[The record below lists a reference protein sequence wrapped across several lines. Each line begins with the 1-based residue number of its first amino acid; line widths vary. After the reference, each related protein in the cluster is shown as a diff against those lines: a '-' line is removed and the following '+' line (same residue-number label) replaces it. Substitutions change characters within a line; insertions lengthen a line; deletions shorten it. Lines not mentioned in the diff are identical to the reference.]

1 MDLAARLQQ
10 LEDLVRDAKSMPL
23 SSSALLNREEVLEL
37 VAEMRESLP
46 EEIKQARWVVKDRE
60 ELLAKARHEGEA
72 IVEAAHQ
79 EQLRMARKEEVV
91 ARAHQEAERIQQ
103 EADGDARK
111 VRLEAEDYVD
121 AKLAQFE
128 IVLRKLQEEAQGSAR
143 QLARTLDQVEL
154 GREKL
159 RGAPVTAAQEEFG
172 AGEAP
177 VVERASDE
185 PPVDLH
191 DQEVDG

>member
-37 VAEMRESLP
+37 LAEMREGLP
-46 EEIKQARWVVKDRE
+46 EEIKQARWVVKDRD
-60 ELLAKARHEGEA
+60 ELLGKARNEAEA

-79 EQLRMARKEEVV
+79 EQTRMARREEIV
-91 ARAHQEAERIQQ
+91 ARANQEAERITQ
-103 EADGDARK
+103 EAEGDARK
-111 VRLEAEDYVD
+111 IRLDAEDYVD

-159 RGAPVTAAQEEFG
+159 RGAPTTAAEDEFG
-172 AGEAP
+172 EGEAAP
-177 VVERASDE
+177 AWVDPEVE
-185 PPVDLH
+185 LH
-191 DQEVDG
+191 DQEIDG

>member
-37 VAEMRESLP
+37 VSEMRDSLP

-60 ELLAKARHEGEA
+60 DLLAKARLEAEA
-72 IVEAAHQ
+72 IVEAAHR
-79 EQLRMARKEEVV
+79 EQLRMARQEEIVV
-91 ARAHQEAERIQQ
+91 RARQEEERMQQQAE
-103 EADGDARK
+103 ADARK

-128 IVLRKLQEEAQGSAR
+128 IVLRKLQEEAQSSAR

-159 RGAPVTAAQEEFG
+159 RGAPTTAAEEEFG
-172 AGEAP
+172 TADAEVSQAAEHGP
-177 VVERASDE
+177 VV
-185 PPVDLH
+185 LH

>member
-23 SSSALLNREEVLEL
+23 SSSALVNREEVLEL
-37 VAEMRESLP
+37 LAEMRESLP

-60 ELLAKARHEGEA
+60 ELLSKARFEAEG
-72 IVEAAHQ
+72 IVEAATQ

-91 ARAHQEAERIQQ
+91 ARAHQEAERIAQEA
-103 EADGDARK
+103 EADGRK

-128 IVLRKLQEEAQGSAR
+128 IVLRKLQDEAQGSAR

-159 RGAPVTAAQEEFG
+159 RGAPVTAAEEEFG
-172 AGEAP
+172 ETDAAP
-177 VVERASDE
+177 EPGALEVE
-185 PPVDLH
+185 LH
-191 DQEVDG
+191 DQEIDEP

>member
-37 VAEMRESLP
+37 VAEMRDSLP

-60 ELLAKARHEGEA
+60 DLLAKGRHEAET

-79 EQLRMARKEEVV
+79 EQLRMARQEEVV
-91 ARAHQEAERIQQ
+91 ARAHQEAEKIPQ
-103 EADGDARK
+103 EAEGDARK

-128 IVLRKLQEEAQGSAR
+128 IVLRKLQDETQACAR

-159 RGAPVTAAQEEFG
+159 RGAPVTAAEEEFG
-172 AGEAP
+172 PG
-177 VVERASDE
+177 VEGRPDE
-185 PPVDLH
+185 LGDQITVELH

>member
-37 VAEMRESLP
+37 VAEMRDSLP

-60 ELLAKARHEGEA
+60 DLLAKGRHEPET

-79 EQLRMARKEEVV
+79 EQLRMARHEEVV
-91 ARAHQEAERIQQ
+91 ARAHQEAERIRQ
-103 EADGDARK
+103 EAEGDARK

-128 IVLRKLQEEAQGSAR
+128 IVLRKLQDETQACAR

-159 RGAPVTAAQEEFG
+159 RGAPVTAAEEEFG
-172 AGEAP
+172 PG
-177 VVERASDE
+177 VEGRPDE
-185 PPVDLH
+185 LGDHITVELH

>member
-1 MDLAARLQQ
+1 MDLAAKLQQ

-23 SSSALLNREEVLEL
+23 SSSALLNREELLEL

-60 ELLAKARHEGEA
+60 DLLAKARHEAEA
-72 IVEAAHQ
+72 IVEAGHQ
-79 EQLRMARKEEVV
+79 EQLRMARTEEVV
-91 ARAHQEAERIQQ
+91 ARAHQEAERLRH
-103 EADGDARK
+103 EAEGHART

-128 IVLRKLQEEAQGSAR
+128 IVLRKLQEEAQASAR
-143 QLARTLDQVEL
+143 QLGRTLDQVEL

-159 RGAPVTAAQEEFG
+159 RGAPVTAAEEEFG
-172 AGEAP
+172 PGDTEAAEADEA
-177 VVERASDE
+177 VVE
-185 PPVDLH
+185 LH

>member
-1 MDLAARLQQ
+1 MDLASGLQQ
-10 LEDLVRDAKSMPL
+10 LEDLVTQAKSMPL

-37 VAEMRESLP
+37 LAEMRESLP

-60 ELLAKARHEGEA
+60 DLLAKARHEAEA
-72 IVEAAHQ
+72 LVEAAHQ
-79 EQLRMARKEEVV
+79 EQLRMARTEEVV
-91 ARAHQEAERIQQ
+91 ARAHQEAERILH
-103 EADGDARK
+103 EADGEARK

-128 IVLRKLQEEAQGSAR
+128 IVLRKLQEETQGSAR

-159 RGAPVTAAQEEFG
+159 RGAPTTAAEDEFG
-172 AGEAP
+172 TDDLDGATAAE
-177 VVERASDE
+177 E
-185 PPVDLH
+185 PAVDLH

>member
-60 ELLAKARHEGEA
+60 DLLAKARHEAEA
-72 IVEAAHQ
+72 LVEAAHQ
-79 EQLRMARKEEVV
+79 EQLRMARREEIV
-91 ARAHQEAERIQQ
+91 ARAHQEAERIQH

-128 IVLRKLQEEAQGSAR
+128 IVLRKLQEETQGSAR

-159 RGAPVTAAQEEFG
+159 RGAPTTAAEDEFG
-172 AGEAP
+172 TGE
-177 VVERASDE
+177 VDDE
-185 PPVDLH
+185 PLDADRSVDLH

>member
-60 ELLAKARHEGEA
+60 DLLAKARHEAEA
-72 IVEAAHQ
+72 LVEAAHQ
-79 EQLRMARKEEVV
+79 EQLRMARTEEVV
-91 ARAHQEAERIQQ
+91 ARAHQEAERIRH

-128 IVLRKLQEEAQGSAR
+128 IVLRKLQEETQGTAR

-159 RGAPVTAAQEEFG
+159 RGAPTTAAEEEFG
-172 AGEAP
+172 TGEFDGEP
-177 VVERASDE
+177 VVDDRS
-185 PPVDLH
+185 VDLH
-191 DQEVDG
+191 DHEVDG

>member
-37 VAEMRESLP
+37 VAEMRETLP

-60 ELLAKARHEGEA
+60 DLLAKARHEAEA

-79 EQLRMARKEEVV
+79 EQLRMARTEEVV
-91 ARAHQEAERIQQ
+91 ARAHQEAERLQH
-103 EADGDARK
+103 EAEGDARK

-128 IVLRKLQEEAQGSAR
+128 IVLRKLQEEAEGSAR
-143 QLARTLDQVEL
+143 QLGRTLDQVEL

-159 RGAPVTAAQEEFG
+159 RGAPVTAAEEEFG
-172 AGEAP
+172 TGDTFAP
-177 VVERASDE
+177 DADADQASVE
-185 PPVDLH
+185 LH

>member
-37 VAEMRESLP
+37 LAEMRESLP

-60 ELLAKARHEGEA
+60 DLLAKARHEAEA
-72 IVEAAHQ
+72 LVEAAHQ

-91 ARAHQEAERIQQ
+91 ARAHQEAERIQH

-128 IVLRKLQEEAQGSAR
+128 IVLRKLQEETQASAR

-159 RGAPVTAAQEEFG
+159 RGAPTTAAEDEFG
-172 AGEAP
+172 TDEADGATP
-177 VVERASDE
+177 AEE
-185 PPVDLH
+185 QPVDLH

>member
-60 ELLAKARHEGEA
+60 DLLAKARLEA
-72 IVEAAHQ
+72 EDEVDAAHQ
-79 EQLRMARKEEVV
+79 EQLRMARTEEVV
-91 ARAHQEAERIQQ
+91 ARAHQEAERIQH

-128 IVLRKLQEEAQGSAR
+128 IVLRKLQEESQASAR

-159 RGAPVTAAQEEFG
+159 RGAPTTAAEEEFG
-172 AGEAP
+172 TGEDG
-177 VVERASDE
+177 ESLDHS
-185 PPVDLH
+185 VDLH

>member
-23 SSSALLNREEVLEL
+23 SSSALVNREEVLEL

-60 ELLAKARHEGEA
+60 DLLAKARHEAEA

-79 EQLRMARKEEVV
+79 EQLRMARTEEVV
-91 ARAHQEAERIQQ
+91 ARAHQEAERLRH
-103 EADGDARK
+103 EAEGDARK

-128 IVLRKLQEEAQGSAR
+128 IVLRKLQEEAQNSAR
-143 QLARTLDQVEL
+143 QLGRTLDQVEL

-159 RGAPVTAAQEEFG
+159 RGAPVTAAEEEFG
-172 AGEAP
+172 GDTVVPEADAAP
-177 VVERASDE
+177 VE
-185 PPVDLH
+185 LH

>member
-60 ELLAKARHEGEA
+60 DLLAKARHEAEA

-79 EQLRMARKEEVV
+79 EQLRMARTEEVV
-91 ARAHQEAERIQQ
+91 ARAHQEAERLRH
-103 EADGDARK
+103 EAEGDARK

-128 IVLRKLQEEAQGSAR
+128 IVLRKLQEEAQSSAR
-143 QLARTLDQVEL
+143 QLGRTLDQVEL

-159 RGAPVTAAQEEFG
+159 RGAPVTAAEEEFG
-172 AGEAP
+172 GDTVVPEADEAP
-177 VVERASDE
+177 VE
-185 PPVDLH
+185 LH

>member
-60 ELLAKARHEGEA
+60 DLLAKARHEAEA

-79 EQLRMARKEEVV
+79 EQLRMARTEEVV
-91 ARAHQEAERIQQ
+91 ARAHEEAERLRH
-103 EADGDARK
+103 EAEGDARK

-128 IVLRKLQEEAQGSAR
+128 IVLRKLEEEAQGSAR

-159 RGAPVTAAQEEFG
+159 RGAPVTAAEEEFG
-172 AGEAP
+172 TGNTEPPGVDEA
-177 VVERASDE
+177 VVE
-185 PPVDLH
+185 LH

>member
-60 ELLAKARHEGEA
+60 DLLAKARHEAEA

-79 EQLRMARKEEVV
+79 EQLRLARKEEIV
-91 ARAHQEAERIQQ
+91 ARAHLEAERIQQ
-103 EADGDARK
+103 EAEGEARR
-111 VRLEAEDYVD
+111 VRLEGEDYVD

-128 IVLRKLQEEAQGSAR
+128 IVLRKLQEEAQASAR

-159 RGAPVTAAQEEFG
+159 RGAPITAAEEEFG
-172 AGEAP
+172 AAGSEVDVRDDDQP
-177 VVERASDE
+177 VE
-185 PPVDLH
+185 LH

>member
-37 VAEMRESLP
+37 LAEMRESLP

-60 ELLAKARHEGEA
+60 DLLAKARHEAEA
-72 IVEAAHQ
+72 LVEAAHQ

-91 ARAHQEAERIQQ
+91 ARAHQEAERIQH

-121 AKLAQFE
+121 RKLAGFE
-128 IVLRKLQEEAQGSAR
+128 VVLDRTMQQVAKGRERLSIHAPVAEDLLGPDSEEAEQAFF
-143 QLARTLDQVEL
+143 DQDD
-154 GREKL
+154 G
-159 RGAPVTAAQEEFG
+159 GA
-172 AGEAP
+172 
-177 VVERASDE
+177 S
-185 PPVDLH
+185 
-191 DQEVDG
+191 

>member
-60 ELLAKARHEGEA
+60 DLLAKARHEAEA

-79 EQLRMARKEEVV
+79 EQLRLARQQEVV
-91 ARAHQEAERIQQ
+91 ARAHEEAGRIQQ
-103 EADGDARK
+103 EAEGDARK

-128 IVLRKLQEEAQGSAR
+128 IVLRKLQEETQASAR

-159 RGAPVTAAQEEFG
+159 RGAPTTAAEDEFG
-172 AGEAP
+172 T
-177 VVERASDE
+177 DE
-185 PPVDLH
+185 PQGPAVDDEQPVDLH